1 MAKTPEQN
9 AATKE
14 ASLLKKA
21 AHSARNRE
29 LCEAE
34 KMARSTAESTPLAQ
48 EYEAAQKAEEESRG
62 LRKTLVAEVE
72 VRIAL
77 LRERIEAIN
86 AEHSPQIERLEALRR
101 QAAESKRAESSRL
114 LEEAQSRFPDMQS
127 SDMRWSS
134 ASWVPPEGYIEQFA
148 AEHAE
153 DMARKKA
160 QREAKA
166 EKSQPC
172 EEAT

>member
-1 MAKTPEQN
+1 MAKTPEQK

-34 KMARSTAESTPLAQ
+34 EMARSTAESTPLAQ

-72 VRIAL
+72 VQIAL

-127 SDMRWSS
+127 DMRWSS
-134 ASWVPPEGYIEQFA
+134 VPWVPPEGYIEQFA

>member
-1 MAKTPEQN
+1 MAKTPEQK

-34 KMARSTAESTPLAQ
+34 EIARSTAESTPLAQ

-72 VRIAL
+72 VQIDTHELVSGRPANSPDPEFEKWMAKHRGLVDQFYEVVDEI
-77 LRERIEAIN
+77 
-86 AEHSPQIERLEALRR
+86 HSYGCFLKDVDLGLIDLPI
-101 QAAESKRAESSRL
+101 K
-114 LEEAQSRFPDMQS
+114 
-127 SDMRWSS
+127 
-134 ASWVPPEGYIEQFA
+134 
-148 AEHAE
+148 
-153 DMARKKA
+153 
-160 QREAKA
+160 
-166 EKSQPC
+166 
-172 EEAT
+172 